1 MTHQRRYGDV
11 NAAGN
16 NDTAVNSMAQELVC
30 GGEIKIRLI
39 ILVGR
44 LIEINYVE
52 EMQHQLERYKSA
64 MRLMAI

>member
-1 MTHQRRYGDV
+1 MSMSAA
-11 NAAGN
+11 AAGS
-16 NDTAVNSMAQELVC
+16 NDAVVNSMAQELVC
-30 GGEIKIRLI
+30 GGKIKIRLI

-44 LIEINYVE
+44 LIEINYFE